1 MPTTSLRFA
10 FSFGLTLAQARER
23 YGKRE
28 KARYRKWAETVAF
41 FATDC
46 SFLDIANLV
55 DRSVAQVVHEI
66 HDTWYE
72 DYMLGCID
80 YIASVAYH
88 GGILLKPI
96 TTEKEITGHI
106 GDTILSWCEKGQKD
120 DGGNELKKTAH
131 ELAKQGTNLN
141 QFMKFL
147 NTYGIKVFD
156 VGEAQRVLAREV
168 ETFMEVAEA
177 LAALRR
183 EADRNNIQIRIDD
196 FDNPDAEQEG

>member
-1 MPTTSLRFA
+1 MTDSEWLHYRDLKSRCPACKRPAHIAKRDETFYFVDDEYNPFVRHAPVKTTEAVFRFFA
-10 FSFGLTLAQARER
+10 NGYRREHGTEPEVTGNR
-23 YGKRE
+23 KLSERDILSGMRQMLYDLSKRE

-120 DGGNELKKTAH
+120 DGGNE
-131 ELAKQGTNLN
+131 
-141 QFMKFL
+141 FR
-147 NTYGIKVFD
+147 D
-156 VGEAQRVLAREV
+156 
-168 ETFMEVAEA
+168 
-177 LAALRR
+177 
-183 EADRNNIQIRIDD
+183 
-196 FDNPDAEQEG
+196 